1 MTDKSAA
8 WGLQMQKDWKIN
20 IFFKVQNHRL
30 YRAKFLSIVLIQIYK
45 QKTMSSMCQL
55 PLIAEMWE
63 LFTKPEDVSK
73 RANTRYYAI
82 AHPYEKISW
91 RQL

>member
-1 MTDKSAA
+1 
-8 WGLQMQKDWKIN
+8 
-20 IFFKVQNHRL
+20 
-30 YRAKFLSIVLIQIYK
+30 
-45 QKTMSSMCQL
+45 MSSMCQL

-82 AHPYEKISW
+82 AHPYEKIS
-91 RQL
+91 